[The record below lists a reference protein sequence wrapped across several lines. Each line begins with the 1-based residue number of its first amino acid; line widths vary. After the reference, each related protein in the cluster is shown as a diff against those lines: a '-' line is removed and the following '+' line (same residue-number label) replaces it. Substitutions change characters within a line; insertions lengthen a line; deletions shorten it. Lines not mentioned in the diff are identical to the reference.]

1 MTITCAAKGYIP
13 TDRQVK
19 PSVQDSRRFP
29 VSRLTINVFLFCGW
43 VFSCTLNAAELK
55 QLPLHSSG
63 RTLAIVQANGDTAYR
78 YAWPSVYFE
87 TAFEGNQLELKF
99 DDDKSNY
106 RLIVD
111 NQAPLLIEKPGLRTY
126 PVAGLKPGKHRVRLE
141 KISETQD
148 QTGQFSGFYAP
159 LDAKPIALKPRPTQ
173 IEFIGDSYTVGYG
186 NRSASRECN
195 PLELFNNTDTQLAFG
210 PQVAKHFN
218 ADYQINAYSGQGVV
232 RNYNGVLPETNL
244 IKRYTFT
251 LHDYD
256 AKYTDKTWQPQ
267 VIVVGLGTNDFS
279 TPLQPNERWQTRATL
294 QSDFIASYVAF
305 VKSLHANN
313 PRAHLI
319 LMTSDQM
326 QGELVRQVNQVAS
339 QLRAAGM
346 VKLDIIEFKNLGYS
360 GCHWHPS
367 LKDDRTLSKLL
378 IKHLNARK
386 LLK

>member
-1 MTITCAAKGYIP
+1 MT
-13 TDRQVK
+13 
-19 PSVQDSRRFP
+19 
-29 VSRLTINVFLFCGW
+29 RLKINVFLFCGW
-43 VFSCTLNAAELK
+43 VFSYALNAAELK

-63 RTLAIVQANGDTAYR
+63 RTLAIMQANGDTTYR

-87 TAFEGNQLELKF
+87 TAFEGSQLELKF

-111 NQAPLLIEKPGLRTY
+111 KHAPLLIEKPGLGTY
-126 PVAGLKPGKHRVRLE
+126 PVPGLKPGKHRVRLE

-148 QTGQFSGFYAP
+148 QMGQFSGFYAP
-159 LDAKPIALKPRPTQ
+159 IEAKPVVLKPRSAQ

-186 NRSASRECN
+186 NRSASRECS
-195 PLELFNNTDTQLAFG
+195 PLELFNSTDTQMAFG
-210 PQVAKHFN
+210 PLVAKHFN

-244 IKRYTFT
+244 IKRYAYT

-279 TPLQPNERWQTRATL
+279 TPLQPNERWQTRAAL
-294 QSDFIASYVAF
+294 QSDFVASYVAF
-305 VKSLHANN
+305 VKSLQTNN
-313 PRAHLI
+313 PRAHFI
-319 LMTSDQM
+319 LMASDQM
-326 QGELVRQVNQVAS
+326 QGELARQVNQVAA
-339 QLRAAGM
+339 QLRAAG
-346 VKLDIIEFKNLGYS
+346 VAKLDIIEFKNLGYT

-367 LKDDRTLSKLL
+367 ANDDQVLAKLL
-378 IKHLNARK
+378 IKYINKRK